1 MRPWIQNEINNT
13 DQPESSNEMSSR
25 KSLHGVFPALGDAFM
40 FIMTTMSF
48 VFLEILS
55 EQNIIILLFE
65 PWWPVIVTA

>member
-1 MRPWIQNEINNT
+1 
-13 DQPESSNEMSSR
+13 MSSR

-65 PWWPVIVTA
+65 P